1 MSVDNTITSIE
12 KEYNSAI
19 EMDDPDGLIQVAM
32 VIIGVLSVSGTIGN
46 ALVLYV
52 FARQKQ
58 KLSSTIFILTLA
70 CTDFATSLVTMPYTI
85 AIELLKYKVEYDA
98 VCKIYQ
104 FLVTTTIPFS
114 AFVMVAIAVDRYLC
128 IVHPF
133 KHTMTL
139 KRAKVIVALLVLL
152 AITLGLLC
160 CLMYGTNVKEFT
172 CVKTNFTIDESDFN
186 VTSRYRK
193 VADPEECNSTLE
205 DVSVTIVNKGNC
217 HKDKIIFDE
226 SFFVVYQ
233 KIYSAFFAVCAVI
246 VIVLYAII
254 YRSVL
259 TRRRKRLH
267 LTKTCCGFW
276 ADTSTADH
284 CNDAEQTEFTTLN
297 NGSKD
302 KVVISGDSP
311 KIGNN
316 PPQLNNKLDV
326 NKVAAASVKGKSD
339 TDALVRPSGV
349 SRAKLEK
356 LRMANI
362 KTALML
368 SIVALIYIIAFM
380 PAWLMAHQVLPMN
393 VIIFYLYFT
402 YNVANPIIY
411 AFLNQSFRNHL
422 QALIKCKS

>member
-1 MSVDNTITSIE
+1 MSVSNRTASDEN
-12 KEYNSAI
+12 EYNAVEMGDPENLVQIAMAI
-19 EMDDPDGLIQVAM
+19 VGI
-32 VIIGVLSVSGTIGN
+32 LSVSGTIGN

-70 CTDFATSLVTMPYTI
+70 CTDFVSSLVTMPYTI
-85 AIELLKYKVEYDA
+85 AVELLKYKVEYDA
-98 VCKIYQ
+98 VCKVYQ

-139 KRAKVIVALLVLL
+139 GRAKVVVALLALL
-152 AITLGLLC
+152 ATTLGLLC
-160 CLMYGTNVKEFT
+160 CLMYGVHWKEVY
-172 CVKTNFTIDESDFN
+172 CVSNSNATSDVN
-186 VTSRYRK
+186 SNSNTTSWSRK
-193 VADPEECNSTLE
+193 VSSAGQCNDTEEINIS
-205 DVSVTIVNKGNC
+205 IVNKGLC
-217 HKDKIIFDE
+217 HKDLIIFDA
-226 SFFVVYQ
+226 SFFNVYQ
-233 KIYSAFFAVCAVI
+233 KIYSAFFAICAVV

-267 LTKTCCGFW
+267 LTKKCCGFW
-276 ADTSTADH
+276 AETSAADTSDVEH
-284 CNDAEQTEFTTLN
+284 TEFTTLN
-297 NGSKD
+297 NGSKER
-302 KVVISGDSP
+302 VTNGDSP
-311 KIGNN
+311 KMVDKS
-316 PPQLNNKLDV
+316 PQTELKPEMC
-326 NKVAAASVKGKSD
+326 KTVAANKGKLD

-368 SIVALIYIIAFM
+368 SIVALIYIVAFM
-380 PAWLMAHQVLPMN
+380 PAWLMAHQVLTMN
-393 VIIFYLYFT
+393 VVIFYLYFT
-402 YNVANPIIY
+402 YSVANPIIY

-422 QALIKCKS
+422 QTLVKCRK

>member
-1 MSVDNTITSIE
+1 MDSNNVTAPTD
-12 KEYNSAI
+12 KEYNSVI
-19 EMDDPDGLIQVAM
+19 EMDDPESLVQIAM
-32 VIIGVLSVSGTIGN
+32 VIVGILSISGTIGN

-52 FARQKQ
+52 FSRQKQ
-58 KLSSTIFILTLA
+58 KPSSTIFILTLA

-85 AIELLKYKVEYDA
+85 AIEVLKYKVEYDA

-133 KHTMTL
+133 KHTMTI
-139 KRAKVIVALLVLL
+139 KRAKIVVALLAVL
-152 AITLGLLC
+152 ATTLGLLC
-160 CLMYGTNVKEFT
+160 SLMYGVRAKEISCT
-172 CVKTNFTIDESDFN
+172 AK
-186 VTSRYRK
+186 
-193 VADPEECNSTLE
+193 ANSTLE
-205 DVSVTIVNKGNC
+205 MLTSYNTSLTRRVSDVHSCNTTTEDINVVIKNRGYC
-217 HKDKIIFDE
+217 HKDQIIFDA
-226 SFFVVYQ
+226 SFFNVYQ
-233 KIYSAFFAVCAVI
+233 KIYSAFFAICAVI

-276 ADTSTADH
+276 AESSVVETE
-284 CNDAEQTEFTTLN
+284 NEQTEFTTLN
-297 NGSKD
+297 NGSKEKD
-302 KVVISGDSP
+302 GSCDSP
-311 KIGNN
+311 QIKTKSL
-316 PPQLNNKLDV
+316 QTETQ
-326 NKVAAASVKGKSD
+326 VADSKTSSSSKNKSD

-368 SIVALIYIIAFM
+368 SIVALIYIVAFM
-380 PAWLMAHQVLPMN
+380 PAWLMAHQVLNMN
-393 VIIFYLYFT
+393 VVIFYLYFT

-422 QALIKCKS
+422 YTLVKCKN